1 MCNLTQPVAEGAA
14 QEGPA
19 TEVAGFGRARWHSPT
34 VTEQTDFG
42 TKQAGVNNLL
52 HPQ

>member
-19 TEVAGFGRARWHSPT
+19 LGWLDLEERDGIA
-34 VTEQTDFG
+34 
-42 TKQAGVNNLL
+42 
-52 HPQ
+52 PQ